1 MQKLADLLRPKF
13 DIVLQKLEEGIGQD
27 SSITFWSHPKGGY
40 FLSLNVSD
48 GCAKRTVELAG
59 QAGVTLTA
67 AGASYPYGKDPDD
80 SNIRIAPSYP
90 SEEELAQAMD
100 ILILC
105 IKIAYLE
112 KLLGNQ
118 PK

>member
-1 MQKLADLLRPKF
+1 M
-13 DIVLQKLEEGIGQD
+13 
-27 SSITFWSHPKGGY
+27 
-40 FLSLNVSD
+40 
-48 GCAKRTVELAG
+48 
-59 QAGVTLTA
+59 TA

-105 IKIAYLE
+105 IKIAYLG
-112 KLLGNQ
+112 KLLGKPAKIERSSKRRNVIMKQ
-118 PK
+118 SYNPYDNVLKVVQDAAAILDTVTATLKQSNIRSGN